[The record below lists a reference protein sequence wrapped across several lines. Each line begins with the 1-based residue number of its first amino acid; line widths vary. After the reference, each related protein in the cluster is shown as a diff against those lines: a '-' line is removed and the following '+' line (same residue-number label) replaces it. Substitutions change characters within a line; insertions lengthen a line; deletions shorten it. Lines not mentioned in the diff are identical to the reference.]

1 MDLHLSNMFP
11 IQLEE
16 MALEKVTFSM
26 VCYPHT
32 THAAFTIFLDV
43 LILGL

>member
-1 MDLHLSNMFP
+1 MDLHLCIMFP
-11 IQLEE
+11 IQWEE

-32 THAAFTIFLDV
+32 THAAFTISFDG